1 MKIKILLAILI
12 LALGMTGCSSEEV
25 RDLVSEGRTALEK
38 HEYTQARKLLSEALQ
53 VDSGNDDAR
62 GMYIQAYRMESALKY
77 EKQENYKKAIEDL
90 KVAEKAKGGSSVIK
104 DEASN
109 KRIELEQKQKDYE
122 IAQDERKENAKITS
136 GNDVYKMEQDAIK
149 EQQKQLEEQKK
160 QEEEEK
166 LKQEQT
172 QQQNKEE
179 TSKEQETQ
187 KGQGNSI
194 LKPNNG
200 LIQKPQENKPQTTL
214 VP

>member
-77 EKQENYKKAIEDL
+77 VKQENYKKAIEDL

-109 KRIELEQKQKDYE
+109 KRVELEQKQKDYE
-122 IAQDERKENAKITS
+122 IAQEERRENAKLTS
-136 GNDVYKMEQDAIK
+136 SHDVDKMEEAALK

-166 LKQEQT
+166 LKQEQEQNN
-172 QQQNKEE
+172 QQIQDSQAEQNQNG
-179 TSKEQETQ
+179 TIT
-187 KGQGNSI
+187 
-194 LKPNNG
+194 LKPNTSA
-200 LIQKPQENKPQTTL
+200 QQTPQENKPQTIL

>member
-77 EKQENYKKAIEDL
+77 VKQENYKKAIEDL

-109 KRIELEQKQKDYE
+109 KRVELEQKQKDYE
-122 IAQDERKENAKITS
+122 IAQEERRENAKLTS
-136 GNDVYKMEQDAIK
+136 GNDVYKMEQDALK
-149 EQQKQLEEQKK
+149 EQEKQLEEQKK

-166 LKQEQT
+166 LKQEQE
-172 QQQNKEE
+172 QEQNN
-179 TSKEQETQ
+179 QETQ
-187 KGQGNSI
+187 KEENKNEQENSTV
-194 LKPNNG
+194 KPNTG
-200 LIQKPQENKPQTTL
+200 LQQKPQENKPQTAL

>member
-77 EKQENYKKAIEDL
+77 VKQENYKKAIEDL

-109 KRIELEQKQKDYE
+109 KRVELEQKQKDYE
-122 IAQDERKENAKITS
+122 IAQEERRENAKLTS
-136 GNDVYKMEQDAIK
+136 SHDVDKMEEAALK

-166 LKQEQT
+166 LKQEQEQNN
-172 QQQNKEE
+172 QQIQDSQAEQNQNG
-179 TSKEQETQ
+179 TIT
-187 KGQGNSI
+187 
-194 LKPNNG
+194 LKPNTSAQ
-200 LIQKPQENKPQTTL
+200 QKPQENKPQTIL

>member
-53 VDSGNDDAR
+53 IDSGDDDAR

-77 EKQENYKKAIEDL
+77 VKQENYKKAIEDL

-109 KRIELEQKQKDYE
+109 KRVELEQKQKDYE
-122 IAQDERKENAKITS
+122 IAQEERRENAKLTS
-136 GNDVYKMEQDAIK
+136 SHDVDKMEEAALK

-166 LKQEQT
+166 LKQEQEQNN
-172 QQQNKEE
+172 QQIQDSQAEQNQNG
-179 TSKEQETQ
+179 TIT
-187 KGQGNSI
+187 
-194 LKPNNG
+194 LKPNTSAQ
-200 LIQKPQENKPQTTL
+200 QKPQENKPQTIL

>member
-77 EKQENYKKAIEDL
+77 VKQENYKKAIEDL

-109 KRIELEQKQKDYE
+109 KRAELEQKQKDYE
-122 IAQDERKENAKITS
+122 IAQEERRENAKLTS
-136 GNDVYKMEQDAIK
+136 SHDVDKMEEAALK

-166 LKQEQT
+166 LKQEQEQNN
-172 QQQNKEE
+172 QQIQDSQAEQNQNG
-179 TSKEQETQ
+179 TIT
-187 KGQGNSI
+187 
-194 LKPNNG
+194 LKPNTSAQ
-200 LIQKPQENKPQTTL
+200 QKPQENKPQTIL

>member
-77 EKQENYKKAIEDL
+77 VKQENYKKAIEDL

-109 KRIELEQKQKDYE
+109 KRAELEQKQKDYE
-122 IAQDERKENAKITS
+122 IAQEERRENAKLTS
-136 GNDVYKMEQDAIK
+136 SHDVDKMEEAALK

-166 LKQEQT
+166 LKQEQEQNNQQT
-172 QQQNKEE
+172 QDSQVEQNQNG
-179 TSKEQETQ
+179 TIT
-187 KGQGNSI
+187 
-194 LKPNNG
+194 LKPNTSAQ
-200 LIQKPQENKPQTTL
+200 QKPQENKPQTIL

>member
-77 EKQENYKKAIEDL
+77 VKQENYKKAIEDL

-109 KRIELEQKQKDYE
+109 KRAELEQKQKDYE
-122 IAQDERKENAKITS
+122 IAQEERRENAKLTS
-136 GNDVYKMEQDAIK
+136 SHDVDKMEEAALK

-166 LKQEQT
+166 LKQEQEQNNQQT
-172 QQQNKEE
+172 QDSQAEQNQNG
-179 TSKEQETQ
+179 TIT
-187 KGQGNSI
+187 
-194 LKPNNG
+194 LKPNTSAQ
-200 LIQKPQENKPQTTL
+200 QKPQENKPQTIL

>member
-77 EKQENYKKAIEDL
+77 VKQENYKKAIEDL

-109 KRIELEQKQKDYE
+109 KRAELEQKQKDYE
-122 IAQDERKENAKITS
+122 IAQEERRENAKLTS
-136 GNDVYKMEQDAIK
+136 SHDVDKMEEAALK

-166 LKQEQT
+166 LKQEQEQNNQQT
-172 QQQNKEE
+172 QDSQAEQNQNG
-179 TSKEQETQ
+179 TIT
-187 KGQGNSI
+187 
-194 LKPNNG
+194 LKPNTSAQ
-200 LIQKPQENKPQTTL
+200 QKPQENKPQTIL
-214 VP
+214 AP

>member
-77 EKQENYKKAIEDL
+77 VKQENYKKAIEDL

-109 KRIELEQKQKDYE
+109 KRAELEQKQKDYE
-122 IAQDERKENAKITS
+122 IAQEERRENAKLTS
-136 GNDVYKMEQDAIK
+136 SHDVDKMEEAALK

-166 LKQEQT
+166 LKQEQEQNN
-172 QQQNKEE
+172 QQIQDSQAEQNQNG
-179 TSKEQETQ
+179 TIT
-187 KGQGNSI
+187 
-194 LKPNNG
+194 LKPNTSA
-200 LIQKPQENKPQTTL
+200 QQTPQENKPQTIL

>member
-1 MKIKILLAILI
+1 MKIKILLVILI

-77 EKQENYKKAIEDL
+77 VKQENYKKAIEDL

-109 KRIELEQKQKDYE
+109 KRAELEQKQKDYE
-122 IAQDERKENAKITS
+122 IAQEERRENAKLTS
-136 GNDVYKMEQDAIK
+136 SHDVDKMEEAALK

-166 LKQEQT
+166 LKQEQEQNN
-172 QQQNKEE
+172 QQIQDSQAEQNQNG
-179 TSKEQETQ
+179 TIT
-187 KGQGNSI
+187 
-194 LKPNNG
+194 LKPNTSAQ
-200 LIQKPQENKPQTTL
+200 QKPQENKPQTIL

>member
-1 MKIKILLAILI
+1 MKIKILLAMLI
-12 LALGMTGCSSEEV
+12 LTLGLTGCSSEEV
-25 RDLVSEGRTALEK
+25 RHLVSEGKMALEK
-38 HEYTQARKLLSEALQ
+38 HEYTQARKFLSEALD

-77 EKQENYKKAIEDL
+77 VKQENYKKAIEDL

-109 KRIELEQKQKDYE
+109 KRVELEQKQKDYE
-122 IAQDERKENAKITS
+122 IAQEERRENAKLTS
-136 GNDVYKMEQDAIK
+136 SHDVDKMEEAALK

-166 LKQEQT
+166 LKQEQEQNNQQT
-172 QQQNKEE
+172 QDSQVEQNQNG
-179 TSKEQETQ
+179 TIT
-187 KGQGNSI
+187 
-194 LKPNNG
+194 LKPNTSA
-200 LIQKPQENKPQTTL
+200 QQTPQENKPQTIL

>member
-77 EKQENYKKAIEDL
+77 VKQENYKKAIEDL

-109 KRIELEQKQKDYE
+109 KRAELEQKQKDYE
-122 IAQDERKENAKITS
+122 IAQEERRENAKLTS
-136 GNDVYKMEQDAIK
+136 SHDVDKMEEAALK

-166 LKQEQT
+166 LKQEQEQNNQQT
-172 QQQNKEE
+172 QDSQTEQNQNG
-179 TSKEQETQ
+179 TIT
-187 KGQGNSI
+187 
-194 LKPNNG
+194 LKPN
-200 LIQKPQENKPQTTL
+200 ISAQQTPQENKPQTIL

>member
-77 EKQENYKKAIEDL
+77 VKQENYKKAIEDL

-109 KRIELEQKQKDYE
+109 KRVELEQKQKDYE
-122 IAQDERKENAKITS
+122 IAQEERRENAKLTS
-136 GNDVYKMEQDAIK
+136 SHDVDKMEEAALK

-166 LKQEQT
+166 LKQEQEQNNQQT
-172 QQQNKEE
+172 QDSQVEQNQNG
-179 TSKEQETQ
+179 TIT
-187 KGQGNSI
+187 
-194 LKPNNG
+194 LKPNTSAQ
-200 LIQKPQENKPQTTL
+200 QKPQENKPQTIL

>member
-77 EKQENYKKAIEDL
+77 VKQENYKKAIEDL

-109 KRIELEQKQKDYE
+109 KRVELEQKQKDYE
-122 IAQDERKENAKITS
+122 IAQEERRENAKLTS
-136 GNDVYKMEQDAIK
+136 SHDVEKMEEAALK

-166 LKQEQT
+166 LKQEQEQNNQQT
-172 QQQNKEE
+172 QDSQVEQNQNG
-179 TSKEQETQ
+179 TIT
-187 KGQGNSI
+187 
-194 LKPNNG
+194 LKPNTSAQ
-200 LIQKPQENKPQTTL
+200 QKPQENKPQTIL

>member
-38 HEYTQARKLLSEALQ
+38 HEYTQDRKLLSEALQ

-77 EKQENYKKAIEDL
+77 VKQENYKKAIEDL

-109 KRIELEQKQKDYE
+109 KRVELEQKQKDYE
-122 IAQDERKENAKITS
+122 IAQEERRENAKLTS
-136 GNDVYKMEQDAIK
+136 SHDVDKMEEAALK

-166 LKQEQT
+166 LKQEQEQNN
-172 QQQNKEE
+172 QQIQDSQAEQNQNG
-179 TSKEQETQ
+179 TIT
-187 KGQGNSI
+187 
-194 LKPNNG
+194 LKPNTSAQ
-200 LIQKPQENKPQTTL
+200 QKPQENKPQTIL

>member
-77 EKQENYKKAIEDL
+77 VKQENYKKAIEDL

-109 KRIELEQKQKDYE
+109 KRAELEQKQKDYE
-122 IAQDERKENAKITS
+122 IAQEERRENAKLTS
-136 GNDVYKMEQDAIK
+136 SHDVDKMEEAALK

-166 LKQEQT
+166 LKQE
-172 QQQNKEE
+172 
-179 TSKEQETQ
+179 KEQNNQQIQDSQAEQNQNGT
-187 KGQGNSI
+187 I
-194 LKPNNG
+194 TLKPNTSAQ
-200 LIQKPQENKPQTTL
+200 QKPQENKPQTIL

>member
-109 KRIELEQKQKDYE
+109 KRVELEQKQKDYE
-122 IAQDERKENAKITS
+122 IAQEERRENAKLTS
-136 GNDVYKMEQDAIK
+136 SHDVDKMEEAALK

-166 LKQEQT
+166 LKQEQEQNN
-172 QQQNKEE
+172 QQIQDSQAEQNQNG
-179 TSKEQETQ
+179 TIT
-187 KGQGNSI
+187 
-194 LKPNNG
+194 LKPNTSAQ
-200 LIQKPQENKPQTTL
+200 QKPQENKPQTIL

>member
-77 EKQENYKKAIEDL
+77 VKQENYKKAIEDL

-109 KRIELEQKQKDYE
+109 KRAELEQKQKDYE
-122 IAQDERKENAKITS
+122 IAQEERRENAKLTS
-136 GNDVYKMEQDAIK
+136 SHDVDKMEEAALK

-166 LKQEQT
+166 LKQEQEQNNQQT
-172 QQQNKEE
+172 QDSQVEQNQNG
-179 TSKEQETQ
+179 TIT
-187 KGQGNSI
+187 
-194 LKPNNG
+194 LKPNTSA
-200 LIQKPQENKPQTTL
+200 QQTPQENKPQTIL

>member
-77 EKQENYKKAIEDL
+77 VKQENYKKAIEDL

-109 KRIELEQKQKDYE
+109 KRVELEQKQKDYE
-122 IAQDERKENAKITS
+122 IAQEERRENAKLTS
-136 GNDVYKMEQDAIK
+136 SHDVDKMEEAALK

-166 LKQEQT
+166 LKQEQEQNNQQT
-172 QQQNKEE
+172 QDSQAEQNQNG
-179 TSKEQETQ
+179 TIT
-187 KGQGNSI
+187 
-194 LKPNNG
+194 LKPNTSAQ
-200 LIQKPQENKPQTTL
+200 QKPQENKPQTIL

>member
-77 EKQENYKKAIEDL
+77 VKQENYKKAIEDL

-109 KRIELEQKQKDYE
+109 KRVELEQKQKDYE
-122 IAQDERKENAKITS
+122 IAQEERRENAKLTS
-136 GNDVYKMEQDAIK
+136 SHDVDKMEEAALK

-166 LKQEQT
+166 LKQEQEQNNQQT
-172 QQQNKEE
+172 QDSQVEQNQNG
-179 TSKEQETQ
+179 TIT
-187 KGQGNSI
+187 
-194 LKPNNG
+194 LKPNTSA
-200 LIQKPQENKPQTTL
+200 QQTPQENKPQTIL

>member
-77 EKQENYKKAIEDL
+77 VKQENYKKAIEDL

-109 KRIELEQKQKDYE
+109 KRAELEQKQKDYE
-122 IAQDERKENAKITS
+122 IAQEERRENAKLTS
-136 GNDVYKMEQDAIK
+136 SHDVDKMEEAALK

-166 LKQEQT
+166 LKQEQEQNNQQT
-172 QQQNKEE
+172 QDSQVEQNQNG
-179 TSKEQETQ
+179 TIT
-187 KGQGNSI
+187 
-194 LKPNNG
+194 LKPN
-200 LIQKPQENKPQTTL
+200 ISAQQTPQENKPQTIL

>member
-77 EKQENYKKAIEDL
+77 VKQENYKKAIEDL

-109 KRIELEQKQKDYE
+109 KRVELEQKQKDYE
-122 IAQDERKENAKITS
+122 IAQEERRENAKLTS
-136 GNDVYKMEQDAIK
+136 SHDVDKMEEAALK

-160 QEEEEK
+160 QQEEEK
-166 LKQEQT
+166 LKQEQEQNN
-172 QQQNKEE
+172 QQIQDSQAEQNQNG
-179 TSKEQETQ
+179 TIT
-187 KGQGNSI
+187 
-194 LKPNNG
+194 LKPNTSAQ
-200 LIQKPQENKPQTTL
+200 QKPQENKPQTIL

>member
-77 EKQENYKKAIEDL
+77 VKQENYKKAIEDL
-90 KVAEKAKGGSSVIK
+90 KVEKKKKGGSSVIK

-109 KRIELEQKQKDYE
+109 KRVELEQKQKDYE
-122 IAQDERKENAKITS
+122 IAQEERRENAKLTS
-136 GNDVYKMEQDAIK
+136 SHDVDKMEEAALK

-166 LKQEQT
+166 LKQEQEQNNQQT
-172 QQQNKEE
+172 QDSQAEQNQNG
-179 TSKEQETQ
+179 TIT
-187 KGQGNSI
+187 
-194 LKPNNG
+194 LKPNTSAQ
-200 LIQKPQENKPQTTL
+200 QKPQENKPQTIL